1 MTKNLKGK
9 LCRNYRLR
17 VQIQTQRACG
27 TPLGTKAHAPSESIL
42 GASMKAFATANTT
55 EPSLLAVEN

>member
-1 MTKNLKGK
+1 G
-9 LCRNYRLR
+9 
-17 VQIQTQRACG
+17 
-27 TPLGTKAHAPSESIL
+27 PLLVPRTHAPSESIL